1 MYIAKEG
8 SIEQHC
14 MNCGIGMY
22 GKLCGAQWGDIKR
35 YDNIIISCQSQRGL
49 GNVGSET
56 AVTFTKY
63 MKACRLLNV
72 RKKQGII
79 GQKMAMYIANWSRS
93 PLFHDCCREAWFAL
107 VSQVFTCANGEFSL
121 IFFQYQSLLYTHI
134 VGHWY
139 VPYRL

>member
-1 MYIAKEG
+1 MTAKPSCTYMYMAKEG

-22 GKLCGAQWGDIKR
+22 GKLCGSQWVDIKR
-35 YDNIIISCQSQRGL
+35 YYNIIISCHSQRGL

-79 GQKMAMYIANWSRS
+79 G
-93 PLFHDCCREAWFAL
+93 
-107 VSQVFTCANGEFSL
+107 
-121 IFFQYQSLLYTHI
+121 
-134 VGHWY
+134 
-139 VPYRL
+139 